1 MRMRRRKL
9 QRRAK
14 DPGSF
19 QGHSSRGI
27 SHAGKQLIDGISHRE
42 VWLGKHFMLWG
53 NRGLDLRLKPQG
65 APEVLH
71 ADMIRFVIE
80 KDLSSWCARGSQ
92 EGA

>member
-42 VWLGKHFMLWG
+42 VWLGKHFML
-53 NRGLDLRLKPQG
+53 G
-65 APEVLH
+65 ATG
-71 ADMIRFVIE
+71 AWTC
-80 KDLSSWCARGSQ
+80 DLSYREPLKCCTQ
-92 EGA
+92 T